1 MKNKLLFFAALAVSS
16 ALCAQENQNF
26 GKEDV
31 LAAFREYN
39 PAALE
44 KAALNP
50 AYDDLL
56 NQVAAAYC
64 AARTENNRFE
74 MIALVKNFD
83 NSLRLQAVREEYA
96 NGRTLQMVSG
106 AELAALDERILAS
119 IQDIIKNVFK
129 NTLQVREMQID
140 RYKEQMKTVKKD
152 DSLSKEQQKT
162 AVADLKDKIQN
173 VKTEIKTLKKNS
185 KQKIK
190 DTAKAFF
197 SYIRS
202 EYNNDQKTLLLRAQ
216 TVETQAVQTDARSVK
231 ANHKKPVAE

>member
-16 ALCAQENQNF
+16 ALCAQENH
-26 GKEDV
+26 
-31 LAAFREYN
+31 
-39 PAALE
+39 
-44 KAALNP
+44 
-50 AYDDLL
+50 LL

-119 IQDIIKNVFK
+119 IQDIIKDVFK

-162 AVADLKDKIQN
+162 AVADLKDKIQT

-197 SYIRS
+197 ADIRS
-202 EYNNDQKTLLLRAQ
+202 EYNNDQKALLLRAQ
-216 TVETQAVQTDARSVK
+216 TVETQAVQTDAHSVK

>member
-50 AYDDLL
+50 TYDDLL

-162 AVADLKDKIQN
+162 AVADLKDKIQT

-197 SYIRS
+197 ADIRS